1 MHFTIK
7 VEWQREDGGR
17 EMTDLATVAVRPCQA
32 AADVGLQLADGKQ
45 LLSRLQEL
53 VVGEQLRRHC
63 EEKGSCPVCHRRRS
77 LKEHRRRQFYTV
89 FGKLNVPAPRF
100 DACRGCGEQRT
111 VSPVSDLLPERVSS
125 ELRDLQVKLAA
136 AVPYRRA
143 SAILRQILPD
153 TAGLN
158 HATTRNRTLAVG
170 KRIEQ
175 EICDE
180 IDHPQAIAVPAQQM
194 VVGIDG
200 AFVKAGTREPGQRH
214 QFEILTGRI
223 ETTQRSGGEA
233 FAVVRDLD
241 RAKQKVQAVLRRSGR
256 DAKNT
261 ELTIL
266 SDGEDG
272 LRGVVGWFGKNCNH
286 RLDWFHVAR
295 RIERI
300 RKDFLY
306 LPSSAL
312 DDFGERLAG
321 HCADLNS
328 MKWMLWNDGIE
339 MAEFGMTRVRI
350 GLFQHA
356 LALPEGTNRKPF
368 ETIEAKLDEL
378 RSYLYANHEATAGY
392 AESYRNGERVSTS
405 HVESTV
411 NQLINWRMCKKQQMA
426 WSRTGAQYLLHV
438 KTTDINGQL
447 HRYTGHRET
456 PSSIAA

>member
-7 VEWQREDGGR
+7 VEWQREDGDK
-17 EMTDLATVAVRPCQA
+17 ETAELATVDVRPCQA
-32 AADVGLQLADGKQ
+32 AGDVGLQIADGKQ

-53 VVGEQLRRHC
+53 VVGAQLRRHC
-63 EEKGSCPVCHRRRS
+63 EEKRSCPVCHRRRNV
-77 LKEHRRRQFYTV
+77 KDHRRRRLYTV
-89 FGKLNVPAPRF
+89 FGRLNVSAPRF
-100 DACRGCGEQRT
+100 DACQGCGEQRM
-111 VSPVSDLLPERVSS
+111 VSPVSDLLPERVSP

-136 AVPYRRA
+136 DLSYRRA
-143 SAILRQILPD
+143 SAILRELLPD
-153 TAGLN
+153 TAGFN

-180 IDHPQAIAVPAQQM
+180 IDHPRTIAEPAQQM
-194 VVGIDG
+194 IVGIDG
-200 AFVKAGTREPGQRH
+200 AFVKAVTTEPGQRH

-223 ETTQRSGGEA
+223 ETTNRSGGEA

-256 DAKNT
+256 DAHNT

-272 LRGVVGWFGKNCNH
+272 LRGVVGWFGKNCTH

-300 RKDFLY
+300 RKDFLD
-306 LPSSAL
+306 LPCSAP
-312 DDFGERLAG
+312 DDFGKRLAER
-321 HCADLNS
+321 CADINS

-339 MAEFGMTRVRI
+339 MGDFGMTRVRI

-356 LALPEGTNRKPF
+356 FGLPDEVSRKPF
-368 ETIEAKLDEL
+368 QTIEAKLDEL
-378 RSYLYANHEATAGY
+378 RSYLYANRESTEGY
-392 AESYRNGERVSTS
+392 AESYRK
-405 HVESTV
+405 ESEFRRPMW
-411 NQLINWRMCKKQQMA
+411 NQ
-426 WSRTGAQYLLHV
+426 
-438 KTTDINGQL
+438 
-447 HRYTGHRET
+447 
-456 PSSIAA
+456 P